1 MVKFVK
7 VRFPSSTKEYDYI
20 CDLEDVKKGDY
31 VYVDTRH
38 GTKTVRVLGIFYG
51 ELDDMP
57 LPKYAY
63 KKISGKSN
71 EDFSDFAEET
81 HTGQRNYSK
90 SYKKSSYTK
99 QNTGIWTFYPE
110 SNEEAPDPDYELINE
125 KLGVWQSKKNP
136 EAFKWKHLAVDKDY
150 IFLYVKLSYIP
161 FEGKRY
167 GWVITDNTNIKV
179 GDYVYVPQNTKP
191 GDSIIVKVE
200 RVLRDKGVAFTYDEF
215 CYVHK
220 VVEPESLTKAKL
232 HMTGLNKST
241 IVDSLKIAGMAILV
255 LLFLYWY
262 LFTPSGYEFRLQGAR
277 LDEMMPR
284 KTYIRY

>member
-99 QNTGIWTFYPE
+99 QNTGTWTFYPE

-161 FEGKRY
+161 
-167 GWVITDNTNIKV
+167 KV

-232 HMTGLNKST
+232 HMAGLNKST
-241 IVDSLKIAGMAILV
+241 IVDSLKIAGIAILV

-277 LDEMMPR
+277 LDEIMPR
-284 KTYIRY
+284 KTYIR